1 MTSGKRLRSLGD
13 ERGQSL
19 VLALLVMTTLAIVLS
34 TVLIFTA
41 SNQRNSNYQK
51 SAQLATATAEA
62 GINDGISVLAN
73 PANSCCLEVPWGTG
87 TNAVLPDNSASHPAY
102 QTTYSGGTSSSG
114 CNSTAPCVQWWG
126 TLDQSTEVWTLRAQ
140 ATVPNPTGPSGS
152 PIVKNMTAQ
161 VQVNA
166 PKPTNI
172 QVGVW
177 NTIYSPFGPSA
188 GCDTTVAQSENI
200 SVPLYVGGNLCVG
213 NGATVNAP
221 VYVGGFLNFSNKQAQ
236 IGCAT
241 ANGNGCQTPAP
252 VHSAHVG
259 SYCVV
264 GTGNQVNPCK
274 SEPVNGNN
282 HTNIWVQGAP
292 TNLTGPASDFVGIT
306 APQICWGPGTCPG
319 DPVGGWYSA
328 ASPGPLHPCTTSA
341 GTPPVFDNN
350 QTYGPLENPAKSGGS
365 VATSFNLTPDS
376 SDYTCKTAQGELSW
390 NHTTRVLTVN
400 GTIFIDGSVYA
411 SSSSQTPVTYT
422 GWGSCTDTVPCDGVI
437 YVTGTAYING
447 VKICAVVTAGNCDW
461 TNWDPNAKMLAFLA
475 HDQADQTGVSSGQ
488 GVVVGP
494 SQTSFQG
501 ALYANYQVVTG
512 QSAAT
517 QGPLVSGTQTVVS
530 GQSFQ
535 GSFPAINILPLSIQ
549 GPPQAFYINSPM
561 NFCYSTGY
569 GPNCNST
576 GT

>member
-1 MTSGKRLRSLGD
+1 MRNRLPRLRD

-51 SAQLATATAEA
+51 SAQLATTLAEA
-62 GINDGISVLAN
+62 GINNAVSVLAN
-73 PANSCCLEVPWGTG
+73 PSNSCCLTLS
-87 TNAVLPDNSASHPAY
+87 TVLPSTQA
-102 QTTYSGGTSSSG
+102 TGYSTSYTGGTV
-114 CNSTAPCVQWWG
+114 TWWG
-126 TLDQSTEVWTLRAQ
+126 TLDQPSLVWTLHAQ
-140 ATVPNPTGPSGS
+140 STVSNPTGPSAS

-161 VQVNA
+161 VQVHE
-166 PKPTNI
+166 PKPGNI
-172 QVGVW
+172 SLGVW
-177 NTIYSPFGPSA
+177 NTIYSPYGPSA

-213 NGATVNAP
+213 NGATINAP
-221 VYVGGFLNFSNKQAQ
+221 VYVGGYLNFSNKQAQ
-236 IGCAT
+236 IGCSN

-264 GTGNQVNPCK
+264 GTGSQVNPCK
-274 SEPVNGNN
+274 SEPINGSN

-292 TNLTGPASDFVGIT
+292 NNLTGPASDFAGIT
-306 APQICWGPGTCPG
+306 APQICWGPNTCTG
-319 DPVGGWYSA
+319 DPTGGWYTQ
-328 ASPGPLHPCTTSA
+328 ASPGPLHPCTTVA

-350 QTYGPLENPAKSGGS
+350 STWGPQETPAQPNGS
-365 VATSFNLTPDS
+365 VPGTFNLTPATS
-376 SDYTCKTAQGELSW
+376 YTCKTAQGELSW
-390 NHTTRVLTVN
+390 NAGTGVLTVS
-400 GTIFIDGSVYA
+400 GTIFIDGNVTA
-411 SSSSQTPVTYT
+411 STAGNTAFTYT
-422 GWGSCTDTVPCDGVI
+422 GSGNCTDTTPCDGVI
-437 YVTGTAYING
+437 YTTGTVFING
-447 VKICAVVTAGNCDW
+447 VKLCAVVTAGNCDW
-461 TNWDPNAKMLAFLA
+461 SHWDPNAKMLVFLA
-475 HDQADQTGVSSGQ
+475 YGQGSQNGVSANQ

-501 ALYANYQVVTG
+501 GLYANYQVVTG

-535 GSFPAINILPLSIQ
+535 GSFPNINILPISIQ
-549 GPPQAFYINSPM
+549 GPPQAFWIDPPT
-561 NFCYSTGY
+561 NFCYSTGS
-569 GPNCNST
+569 GANCT
-576 GT
+576 

>member
-1 MTSGKRLRSLGD
+1 
-13 ERGQSL
+13 
-19 VLALLVMTTLAIVLS
+19 
-34 TVLIFTA
+34 
-41 SNQRNSNYQK
+41 
-51 SAQLATATAEA
+51 
-62 GINDGISVLAN
+62 
-73 PANSCCLEVPWGTG
+73 
-87 TNAVLPDNSASHPAY
+87 
-102 QTTYSGGTSSSG
+102 
-114 CNSTAPCVQWWG
+114 
-126 TLDQSTEVWTLRAQ
+126 
-140 ATVPNPTGPSGS
+140 VPNPTGPSGT

-177 NTIYSPFGPSA
+177 NTIYSPYGPSA
-188 GCDTTVAQSENI
+188 TCDTSVANSESI

-213 NGATVNAP
+213 QGATINAP

-236 IGCAT
+236 IGCAS
-241 ANGNGCQTPAP
+241 ANGNGCATPAP

-292 TNLTGPASDFVGIT
+292 NNLTQPASDFANIT
-306 APQICWGPGTCPG
+306 APQICWAPGSCPG
-319 DPVGGWYSA
+319 DPVGGWYTA
-328 ASPGPLHPCTTSA
+328 ASPGPLHPCTTTS
-341 GTPPVFDNN
+341 GTVPVFDND
-350 QTYGPLENPAKSGGS
+350 TTFGPLEAQPGGS
-365 VATSFNLTPDS
+365 VPGTFNLTPDS
-376 SDYTCKTAQGELSW
+376 SSYTCKTAQGELSW
-390 NHTTRVLTVN
+390 NNATRTLTVN
-400 GTIFIDGSVYA
+400 GTVFIDGNVTA
-411 SSSSQTPVTYT
+411 TSSSQTPATYT
-422 GWGSCTDTVPCDGVI
+422 GWGSCTASTPCDGVL

-447 VKICAVVTAGNCDW
+447 VKICAVVTGNNCDW
-461 TNWDPNAKMLAFLA
+461 NNWNPNTKMLAILA
-475 HDQADQTGVSSGQ
+475 NYQGTQQGVAAGQ

-501 ALYANYQVVTG
+501 SLYANYQVVTG

-535 GSFPAINILPLSIQ
+535 GSFPQINILPISIQ
-549 GPPQAFYINSPM
+549 GPPQAFYIDPPT
-561 NFCYSTGY
+561 NFSY
-569 GPNCNST
+569 G
-576 GT
+576 